1 MIDRQNGDL
10 VFECDESKRPTMNC
24 RSPKL
29 QRYQELVLRALRPGC
44 RLVPEG
50 SRQVRVKPRR
60 RAAKELRKSGDRNL

>member
-29 QRYQELVLRALRPGC
+29 QRYQELVLQALRPGC

-50 SRQVRVKPRR
+50 SRRCTSVRTVTNQPRR
-60 RAAKELRKSGDRNL
+60 GRML

>member
-29 QRYQELVLRALRPGC
+29 QRYQELVLQALRPGC

-50 SRQVRVKPRR
+50 SRQVYRTLDRRYHNGSSRNPR
-60 RAAKELRKSGDRNL
+60 